1 MKPKI
6 QQTLTLAEAVP
17 ENAENY
23 RVLRELKKALA
34 DLVLI
39 ADGAK

>member
-6 QQTLTLAEAVP
+6 QQTLQLAEAVTETP
-17 ENAENY
+17 ENY
-23 RVLRELKKALA
+23 RVIRELKKALA
-34 DLVLI
+34 DLVTY